1 MIGFAILLA
10 AIFGGSNLYSSW
22 RVSHMTFQAIK
33 PGEVNIVGVDVGK
46 GFRIIVANQIAQLVE
61 RDPGNDDQANS
72 DHAEAQD
79 SNKRR
84 VPIREMLQ
92 ALQGNEA
99 ALGKFVMTLNGL
111 SENDLPAHRIIW
123 EDTDLEKA
131 FKGDPT
137 LQKKLEDDLNMKMD
151 GTPLNEFRPSSMWDG
166 IVIRA
171 HVPVNVKVAGE
182 VKKLM
187 APILIPYKTGMMQS
201 LEREL
206 GSESNL
212 TREKM
217 LGHYTAAAKTMIK
230 ENKKEP
236 IVETI
241 QTLIGEKHL
250 NELSAGPERVLSS
263 ATVIVNEDQVTKASY
278 DTYDSPRGKMNNLQ
292 IELTPEGADRMW
304 SFSRGRVGTQLL
316 VVANGI
322 AIAAPRIGHE
332 LSASSLQ
339 VDKLQDEVL
348 VRDAVDMINK
358 RKVAH

>member
-1 MIGFAILLA
+1 
-10 AIFGGSNLYSSW
+10 
-22 RVSHMTFQAIK
+22 
-33 PGEVNIVGVDVGK
+33 
-46 GFRIIVANQIAQLVE
+46 
-61 RDPGNDDQANS
+61 
-72 DHAEAQD
+72 
-79 SNKRR
+79 
-84 VPIREMLQ
+84 
-92 ALQGNEA
+92 
-99 ALGKFVMTLNGL
+99 
-111 SENDLPAHRIIW
+111 
-123 EDTDLEKA
+123 
-131 FKGDPT
+131 
-137 LQKKLEDDLNMKMD
+137 
-151 GTPLNEFRPSSMWDG
+151 
-166 IVIRA
+166 
-171 HVPVNVKVAGE
+171 
-182 VKKLM
+182 
-187 APILIPYKTGMMQS
+187 MMQS